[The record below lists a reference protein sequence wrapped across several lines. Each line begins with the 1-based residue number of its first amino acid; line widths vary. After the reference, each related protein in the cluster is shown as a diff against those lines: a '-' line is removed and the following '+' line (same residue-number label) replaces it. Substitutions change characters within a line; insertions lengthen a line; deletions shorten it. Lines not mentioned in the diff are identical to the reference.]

1 MKRVVSTLKKVG
13 NSIRGVTF
21 DLWETLLFE
30 RDGDSNRRNIARSIG
45 VAKVFNKFGVSVSA
59 EQVGSAMKQVITRL
73 LEVWNS
79 NDDVSHV
86 EQLELLVKYV
96 SDGSVVLR
104 NEWVEEL
111 SSAYVSPFFDVPPY
125 LNPDAESVLEE
136 LAEAGKRVG
145 LICNT
150 GLTPGFALRRFL
162 ESEGVLEFFDFL
174 VFSDEVGF
182 RKPEQRVFDLAA
194 RKLGVDACSAV
205 HVGDNLRVDVYGAKN
220 AGFRAIHFACEDGH
234 DKVAEADPNSLVA
247 LSRNIGNLSP
257 EQVAPDKTINK
268 LAEAIKVIKELE
280 KPNSKTAKNC
290 S

>member
-1 MKRVVSTLKKVG
+1 
-13 NSIRGVTF
+13 
-21 DLWETLLFE
+21 
-30 RDGDSNRRNIARSIG
+30 
-45 VAKVFNKFGVSVSA
+45 
-59 EQVGSAMKQVITRL
+59 
-73 LEVWNS
+73 
-79 NDDVSHV
+79 V

>member
-1 MKRVVSTLKKVG
+1 VIHKECAVKA
-13 NSIRGVTF
+13 VTF

-30 RDGDSNRRNIARSIG
+30 KDGDSNRRNAARYRHLMEALNILGLG
-45 VAKVFNKFGVSVSA
+45 VTIN
-59 EQVGSAMKQVITRL
+59 QVEAASKQVISRL
-73 LEVWNS
+73 LEVWSRNE
-79 NDDVSHV
+79 DVSHV
-86 EQLELLVKYV
+86 EQLELLVKFV
-96 SDGSVVLR
+96 SNNSVALKR
-104 NEWVEEL
+104 EWVEDL

-136 LAEAGKRVG
+136 LVEAGKRVG

-162 ESEGVLEFFDFL
+162 GSEGVLEFFDFL

-194 RKLGVDACSAV
+194 RKLGVDSCSAV

-220 AGFRAIHFACEDGH
+220 AGFRAIHFACENGR
-234 DKVAEADPNSLVA
+234 DKVAETDPNSLVA

-257 EQVAPDKTINK
+257 EQVAPDRTINK
-268 LAEAIKVIKELE
+268 LAETIKAIKELE
-280 KPNSKTAKNC
+280 KPNSKTA